1 MDWLT
6 DLKNWLLG
14 IIRSLWEAWS
24 GFYHDMS
31 LQVIKTILSAV
42 GEIAKVIPVP
52 QWMAD
57 YSVGRLLGQLD
68 PSLGYF
74 VDRIGLGAGL
84 TLLGLGYAFRVSR
97 KMLTAF
103 QW

>member
-6 DLKNWLLG
+6 DLKNWFLDV
-14 IIRSLWEAWS
+14 IKWLWDAWT

-31 LQVIKTILSAV
+31 VDIIKRVFEAV

-52 QWMAD
+52 QWMSD
-57 YSVGRLLGQLD
+57 YSVGRLIGQLD
-68 PSLGYF
+68 PGLGYF

-97 KMLTAF
+97 KVLTAF

>member
-14 IIRSLWEAWS
+14 VLHDLWDAWT

-31 LQVIKTILSAV
+31 LQLIKTVFQAV
-42 GEIAKVIPVP
+42 GQIAKTIPVP
-52 QWMAD
+52 QWMSQ
-57 YSVGRLLGQLD
+57 YSVGTLLGQLD

-74 VDRIGLGAGL
+74 VDRIGLGAGIG
-84 TLLGLGYAFRVSR
+84 LLGLGYAFRVVR
-97 KMLTAF
+97 KVVTAF